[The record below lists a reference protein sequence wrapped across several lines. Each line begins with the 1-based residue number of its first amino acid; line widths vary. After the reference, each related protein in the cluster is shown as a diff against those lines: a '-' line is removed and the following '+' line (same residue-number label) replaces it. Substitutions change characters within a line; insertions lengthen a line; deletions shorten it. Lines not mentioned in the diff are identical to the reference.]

1 MELEKNYDTAVKEKQ
16 RVQLLL
22 ESVQRRADDLERTLE
37 TTNQKVEE
45 LKLIENNINDIN
57 SKCLDLE
64 TRLTVTEKEKDGAQ
78 RDIHKYRETIE
89 VNIAT
94 YYEYLIFIRRN
105 ILHNILG
112 ERCSLR

>member
-45 LKLIENNINDIN
+45 LKLIEDNINDIK

-64 TRLTVTEKEKDGAQ
+64 TRLTTTEKEKDTAQ
-78 RDIHKYRETIE
+78 RDIHKCRETIE
-89 VNIAT
+89 VNIN
-94 YYEYLIFIRRN
+94 Y
-105 ILHNILG
+105 IL
-112 ERCSLR
+112 

>member
-64 TRLTVTEKEKDGAQ
+64 TRLTVTEKEKDAAQ

-89 VNIAT
+89 VNINCCILWVSNTDVNNFAL
-94 YYEYLIFIRRN
+94 YFRRKM
-105 ILHNILG
+105 
-112 ERCSLR
+112 